1 VTRSR
6 RRRRRRAILLG
17 VVAVLVVAY
26 VVVTVVFFV
35 SPDFGTVSRPQAVV
49 VLGGYGDRFAHGL
62 AVARADH
69 IDTVEL
75 STGNTEAACPK
86 VAGIDLH
93 CFAPH
98 PASTQGEARAIA
110 AMARQHHWDRLLVV
124 AGTTQVTRARLR
136 IGRCYGGQ
144 MAFSGVDPAGLLPW
158 IHDIVYDQVAMAKA
172 VLWQWG
178 C

>member
-1 VTRSR
+1 MTRRPR
-6 RRRRRRAILLG
+6 RRRRRTILLG

-69 IDTVEL
+69 VDTVEL

-86 VAGIDLH
+86 VTGIDLH

-110 AMARQHHWDRLLVV
+110 AMAEQHHWDRLLVV

-144 MAFSGVDPAGLLPW
+144 MAFTGVDPAGPFQW
-158 IHDIVYDQVAMAKA
+158 IRDVVYDQVAMAKA